1 MLRAQASHL
10 LLKLGDLLRLLD
22 PCLFGLDPCLF
33 GLVQALLQALGMLPY
48 LAG

>member
-22 PCLFGLDPCLF
+22 PRLFGLA
-33 GLVQALLQALGMLPY
+33 QALLQTLGMLPY